1 MSDDE
6 FKDWWALLKT
16 HLKPH
21 TQVSK
26 WSAAKGYTTGP
37 FEASPSPYV
46 GEEYVQVEGADIYR
60 RNISQGDF
68 KAVLLRWN
76 EYRDRVIPRSRIEAI
91 TKHSTYVI
99 SIIHWLEETR
109 AETR

>member
-6 FKDWWALLKT
+6 FEDWWVLLKT

-21 TQVSK
+21 TPISN
-26 WSAAKGYTTGP
+26 WSAAKGNLIGS

-46 GEEYVQVEGADIYR
+46 GEEYVKVEGTDIYQ

-68 KAVLLRWN
+68 KAVLRCWN
-76 EYRDRVIPRSRIEAI
+76 EYRAGVIPRLRINAV

-99 SIIHWLEETR
+99 SIIRWLEEK
-109 AETR
+109 AASD